1 MSVKLTILT
10 INYNNKKGL
19 IKTFE
24 SIKKQTWSDFEF
36 LVIDGGS
43 TDGCKEL
50 IETNPQINYW
60 VSEKDSGVYNAMNKG
75 ILKATGDYIIFMN
88 SGDFF
93 YDEFV
98 LEKIKNQFD
107 SNIDILYGDSVFFND
122 KGRKIMKAPKNL
134 TFGFFFDGGLNHQA
148 VFIKRSLFSDYF
160 LYNEAYKICAD
171 WEFFIVLI
179 CIHNVSQK
187 HLNEIICYYDYSG
200 ISAQV
205 ENLPIYIQER
215 ETTLNK
221 YFPAFKEDAELTQ
234 EMRGKRIK
242 QALHIKKYPVAWRI
256 FKWMISLFLLFL
268 PNLPKP
274 QNDNHRK

>member
-1 MSVKLTILT
+1 MSVRLTIIT
-10 INYNNKKGL
+10 INYNNKEGL

-50 IETNPQINYW
+50 IESNNQIDYW

-75 ILKATGDYIIFMN
+75 IRKSTGEYIIFMN

-93 YDEFV
+93 YDEYV
-98 LEKIKNQFD
+98 LEKIKNQFE
-107 SNIDILYGDSVFFND
+107 SHIDILYGDSVFFND
-122 KGRKIMKAPKNL
+122 EGYRKTIKAPENL
-134 TFGFFFDGGLNHQA
+134 TFGFFYDGGLNHQA

-160 LYNEAYKICAD
+160 FYNEAYKICAD

-179 CIHNVSQK
+179 CIHNVSHK
-187 HLNEIICYYDYSG
+187 YLETKICYYDFSG
-200 ISAQV
+200 ISAKV

-221 YFPAFKEDAELTQ
+221 YFPAFLEDAELAKET
-234 EMRGKRIK
+234 RAKRVK
-242 QALHIKKYPVAWRI
+242 QVLHIKKYPVAWRI
-256 FKWMISLFLLFL
+256 FKWMISLFLLFVPRL
-268 PNLPKP
+268 KSNALPK
-274 QNDNHRK
+274 